1 MKPQKEW
8 VCWVLSRKDIDS
20 VANSIGLN
28 AKVLTKRNYEDI
40 VRKFNNEFRK
50 ENRHWQLILE
60 DAIERKLDWQNVP
73 LTLKNTWH
81 GGDMNV
87 I

>member
-28 AKVLTKRNYEDI
+28 AKVLTERNYEDI
-40 VRKFNNEFRK
+40 VRKFNKEFK
-50 ENRHWQLILE
+50 KANRHWQLILE
-60 DAIERKLDWQNVP
+60 DAIERKVGWQNGS

-81 GGDMNV
+81 GGDMNA